1 MTPLD
6 NSPDPVHLPPRGY
19 GTGYVVEDHGTA
31 RVGRLTVAPDPG
43 RAAVDSAIERVRAL
57 ERDRVL
63 KLRFIK
69 KPDTQRI
76 VKCEVFDA
84 DTREVVGELY
94 VSDVKMLYPAN
105 GGHPEARVRLISAWE
120 DAYE

>member
-1 MTPLD
+1 MPQ
-6 NSPDPVHLPPRGY
+6 PDPVLRDFNTPRTDSLTFPPR
-19 GTGYVVEDHGTA
+19 
-31 RVGRLTVAPDPG
+31 P
-43 RAAVDSAIERVRAL
+43 AL
-57 ERDRVL
+57 VPSHRVL

>member
-1 MTPLD
+1 MLQPDSVLRDFNTPRTDSLTF
-6 NSPDPVHLPPRGY
+6 PPR
-19 GTGYVVEDHGTA
+19 
-31 RVGRLTVAPDPG
+31 P
-43 RAAVDSAIERVRAL
+43 AL
-57 ERDRVL
+57 VPSHRVL

-69 KPDTQRI
+69 RPDTQRI
-76 VKCEVFDA
+76 TKCEVFDA
-84 DTREVVGELY
+84 DTREVVGELF

>member
-19 GTGYVVEDHGTA
+19 DTGYVVEDHGTA

-69 KPDTQRI
+69 RPSDQRI

-84 DTREVVGELY
+84 DTREVVGQIF
-94 VSDVKMLYPAN
+94 VSDVTLKYEAN
-105 GGHPEARVRLISAWE
+105 GSHPEALVRLISAWE